1 MKKRKIASLLVGVS
15 ILGML
20 VGTKVQAAEQVK
32 YLDGTASALQYQ
44 YVSGEVEALQY
55 QTYNL
60 AAEKIKDIAKD
71 YKETKP
77 MAVVLDLDETVL
89 NNYGSEIGDYLDGKP
104 YAQDRWTA
112 WVLKEKATTIP
123 GADTFLNTAR
133 SLGIQ
138 IYYISNRSTAEQG
151 ATIDNLIKLGLP
163 NADKEHVLVKTD
175 SSSKQARVDAVA
187 KTNNIIMY
195 VGDNL
200 GDFPSDFYKKLND
213 ERKAIVE
220 KNKDKFGAEY
230 IILPNAIYGD
240 WDNATFS
247 YDYTKTDAQKIQ
259 DRIDALK
266 TYSEREEIKVK

>member
-15 ILGML
+15 IFGML

-60 AAEKIKDIAKD
+60 AAEKIKSIAKS
-71 YKETKP
+71 YKETKS

-89 NNYGSEIGDYLDGKP
+89 NNYGSEIGDYIEGKP

-112 WVLKEKATTIP
+112 WVLKEKGTIIP
-123 GADTFLNTAR
+123 GADTFLNTVK

-138 IYYISNRSTAEQG
+138 IYYISNRSAAEQD

-213 ERKAIVE
+213 ERKEIVE
-220 KNKDKFGAEY
+220 KNKDKFGTQY
-230 IILPNAIYGD
+230 IILPNAVYGD

-266 TYSEREEIKVK
+266 TYNEREEIKVK